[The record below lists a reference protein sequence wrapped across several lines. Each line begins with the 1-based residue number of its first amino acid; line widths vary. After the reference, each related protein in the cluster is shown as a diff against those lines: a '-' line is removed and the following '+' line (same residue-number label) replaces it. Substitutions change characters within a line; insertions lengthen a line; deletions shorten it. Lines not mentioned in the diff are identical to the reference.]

1 MGVSMVMT
9 AVRISGGSSLY
20 TGELTG
26 TELGP
31 SDAQTLKDE
40 TTQALALANQI
51 REAIAAARNAGVAS
65 FRPNDGRLALPEG
78 LSEDLRDELFAVR
91 MGHNFGGGALSLQ
104 QWAEAASALEAWAGQ
119 ARSTLPPA
127 MGGGIQFVNGLWYV
141 NGSSL
146 TLSEVYLANR
156 VNIYAQMDNL
166 LTQSLN
172 SIAANNELT
181 HKLTVGVK
189 NLSTK
194 LGKWLSSKDDGTE
207 AASKTK
213 ASWDLIGSDL
223 FVYASVGDGVNTRA
237 DGSGTIAWG
246 PEWLKFVKWS
256 KETNGTSG
264 IANKFSSTS
273 YDWAASFQNVT
284 LSRADALSL
293 RDELQSFVDSKSADN
308 QVAQMR
314 TESVFTQRANVL
326 EGIGS
331 FMKGQQSSASSAA
344 RNLAGG

>member
-1 MGVSMVMT
+1 MALTS
-9 AVRISGGSSLY
+9 VRISGASSLY
-20 TGELTG
+20 TSELTG
-26 TELGP
+26 TNLGTTEA
-31 SDAQTLKDE
+31 DTLKEKTD
-40 TTQALALANQI
+40 QALALASSI
-51 REAIAAARNAGVAS
+51 RDAIAAARSSGDVA
-65 FRPNDGRLALPEG
+65 FRPSDALLTLPEG
-78 LSEDLRDELFAVR
+78 LTDTLRDELFAEQIGR
-91 MGHNFGGGALSLQ
+91 NFGGGALSLQ
-104 QWAEAASALEAWAGQ
+104 QWAEAANALEAWAGK

-127 MGGGIQFVNGLWYV
+127 LGGGIQFVNGLWYV
-141 NGSSL
+141 NGNSL

-172 SIAANNELT
+172 SIAANNDLT
-181 HKLTVGVK
+181 HTLTVGLK

-194 LGKWLSSKDDGTE
+194 LSKWLSSLNEDTVAADD
-207 AASKTK
+207 TK
-213 ASWDLIGSDL
+213 GSWYLIGSDL
-223 FVYASVGDGVNTRA
+223 YTQSSSPDYVTSRA
-237 DGSGTIAWG
+237 DGTGTIPWG
-246 PEWLKFVKWS
+246 AEWLKFVKWS
-256 KETNGTSG
+256 KETNGDQG
-264 IANKFSSTS
+264 IASKFSSTS
-273 YDWAASFQNVT
+273 YDWAASFQNVN
-284 LSRADALSL
+284 LNRVDALAL

>member
-1 MGVSMVMT
+1 MALTS
-9 AVRISGGSSLY
+9 VRISGASSLY

-26 TELGP
+26 TDLGATQ
-31 SDAQTLKDE
+31 AQTLKDK
-40 TTQALALANQI
+40 TDLAQALASSI
-51 REAIAAARNAGVAS
+51 REAIAAARATGVVA
-65 FRPNDGRLALPEG
+65 FRPNDALLVLPEG
-78 LSEDLRDELFAVR
+78 LTDTLRDELFADR
-91 MGHNFGGGALSLQ
+91 IGRNFGGGALNLQ
-104 QWAEAASALEAWAGQ
+104 QWSEAARTLESWAGK
-119 ARSTLPPA
+119 ALSTLPPA

-141 NGSSL
+141 NGNSL

-181 HKLTVGVK
+181 HTLTVGLK
-189 NLSTK
+189 NLSAK
-194 LGKWLSSKDDGTE
+194 LAKWLSSKNDGTE
-207 AASKTK
+207 AADDLKG
-213 ASWDLIGSDL
+213 SWYLIGSDL
-223 FVYASVGDGVNTRA
+223 YTQSSSPNWVTTRTDGT
-237 DGSGTIAWG
+237 GTMAWG
-246 PEWLKFVKWS
+246 AEWLKFVKWS
-256 KETNGTSG
+256 KETNGDQG
-264 IANKFSSTS
+264 IASRFSSTS
-273 YDWAASFQNVT
+273 YDWAGNFEHVN
-284 LSRADALSL
+284 LNRADALAL